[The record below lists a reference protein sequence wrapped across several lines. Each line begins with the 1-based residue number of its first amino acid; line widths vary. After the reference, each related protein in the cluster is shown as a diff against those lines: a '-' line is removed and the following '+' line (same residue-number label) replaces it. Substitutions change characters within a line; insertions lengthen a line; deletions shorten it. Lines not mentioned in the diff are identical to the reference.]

1 MTLSLCPTLS
11 GSQTPCFPLRPLLA
25 LTPAAA
31 WPSTGAGAQGV
42 PPSSLE
48 WLELCFVG
56 LIRIA
61 VLVSWG

>member
-11 GSQTPCFPLRPLLA
+11 GPQPPCFSLWPPGA
-25 LTPAAA
+25 LTTATAQ
-31 WPSTGAGAQGV
+31 PSAGAGARGV
-42 PPSSLE
+42 PLSSLE